1 MSTTSTE
8 TETVAKT
15 ARAAFEASQL
25 IDSAERTRALHEI
38 RKELEANK
46 DSILLANGEDMTHA
60 EAEAA
65 AGRLAPS
72 LVKRL
77 DLRTG
82 DKWDAMLQGVSDIA
96 TLPDPTGTI
105 SYARELHDNLEL
117 YRISCPIGVLLVIF
131 EARPEVVINVAAL
144 ALKSGFVLPSLSP
157 KKKKISHSW
166 YPPGNAAILKGGK
179 ESARTA
185 AALARAIQTALA
197 RTALPPAF
205 VQAVE
210 TRAEVAALLAQD
222 RYIDLVIPRG
232 SNALV
237 RSIQHSTRI
246 PVMGHADG
254 LCAIYLDASA
264 DREKA
269 QRVVLDAKID
279 YPAACNAVETLLV
292 HESLLRTIWPDV
304 ARTLLAADVRLLCDD
319 PTLSALDPTSTP
331 ANFATHVS
339 RATPDAYTTEHLSLT
354 LAVRAVPSLSAA
366 IAHINAHGSHHT
378 DCIVT
383 ESTEAGRTFVR
394 GVDSAGVFVNAS
406 TRFADGFRY
415 GFGAEV
421 GISTGRIHARGPVG
435 LEGLVTYK
443 YVLRSQGADG
453 HVVGEFGSGEG
464 KRQYTHQPIQA
475 AELPF

>member
-1 MSTTSTE
+1 MSTSAE

-46 DSILLANGEDMTHA
+46 DVILQANGEDMTHA

-82 DKWDAMLQGVSDIA
+82 DKWDGMLQGVSDIA
-96 TLPDPTGTI
+96 ALSDPTGSV
-105 SYARELHDNLEL
+105 SYARELHDGLEL

-131 EARPEVVINVAAL
+131 EARPEVVVNVAAL
-144 ALKSGFVLPSLSP
+144 ALKS
-157 KKKKISHSW
+157 
-166 YPPGNAAILKGGK
+166 GNAAILKGGK

-185 AALARAIQTALA
+185 AALARAIQAALA
-197 RTALPPAF
+197 RTALPTAF
-205 VQAVE
+205 VQTVE

-254 LCAIYLDASA
+254 LCAIYLDEAA

-304 ARTLLAADVRLLCDD
+304 ARTLLAADVRLLCDE
-319 PTLSALDPTSTP
+319 PTLSALDSSAI

-339 RATPDAYTTEHLSLT
+339 PAPPEAYTTEHLSLT
-354 LAVRAVPSLSAA
+354 LSVRTVPSLAAA

-383 ESTEAGRTFVR
+383 ESTTAGSAFVR

-453 HVVGEFGSGEG
+453 HVVGEFGSGQG
-464 KRQYTHQPIQA
+464 KRQYTHQHIHTT
-475 AELPF
+475 ELPF

>member
-46 DSILLANGEDMTHA
+46 DSILQANGEDMTHA
-60 EAEAA
+60 EVEAA
-65 AGRLAPS
+65 AGRLARS

-96 TLPDPTGTI
+96 ALPDPTGAI
-105 SYARELHDNLEL
+105 SYARELHDDLEL
-117 YRISCPIGVLLVIF
+117 YRVSCPIGVLLVIF
-131 EARPEVVINVAAL
+131 EARPEVVVNVAAL
-144 ALKSGFVLPSLSP
+144 ALKSG
-157 KKKKISHSW
+157 
-166 YPPGNAAILKGGK
+166 NAVILKGGR

-197 RTALPPAF
+197 RTTLPSVF

-237 RSIQHSTRI
+237 RAIQHSTRI

-254 LCAIYLDASA
+254 LCAIYLDAGA

-269 QRVVLDAKID
+269 LRVVLDAKVD

-292 HESLLRTIWPDV
+292 HERLLGTIWPDV
-304 ARTLLAADVRLLCDD
+304 ARTLLAADVRLLCDG
-319 PTLSALDPTSTP
+319 PTLSALGPST
-331 ANFATHVS
+331 AADFATHVS
-339 RATPDAYTTEHLSLT
+339 PATPDAYTTEHLSLT
-354 LAVRAVPSLSAA
+354 LAVRAVPSLCAA

-383 ESTEAGRTFVR
+383 ESAEAGRTFVR

-453 HVVGEFGSGEG
+453 HVVGEFGSGQG
-464 KRQYTHQPIQA
+464 KRQYTHQPIDA

>member
-1 MSTTSTE
+1 M
-8 TETVAKT
+8 
-15 ARAAFEASQL
+15 
-25 IDSAERTRALHEI
+25 HEI

-46 DSILLANGEDMTHA
+46 DSILQANGEDMTHA

-96 TLPDPTGTI
+96 ALPDPTGAV
-105 SYARELHDNLEL
+105 SYARELHDGLEL
-117 YRISCPIGVLLVIF
+117 YRVSCPIGVLLVIF
-131 EARPEVVINVAAL
+131 EARPEVVVNVAAL
-144 ALKSGFVLPSLSP
+144 ALKS
-157 KKKKISHSW
+157 
-166 YPPGNAAILKGGK
+166 GNAAILKGGK

-185 AALARAIQTALA
+185 AALSRAIQAALA
-197 RTALPPAF
+197 RTALPSAF

-222 RYIDLVIPRG
+222 RHIDLVIPRG

-237 RSIQHSTRI
+237 RAVQHATRI

-254 LCAIYLDASA
+254 LCAIYLDADA
-264 DREKA
+264 DRETA
-269 QRVVLDAKID
+269 LRVVLDAKVD

-292 HESLLRTIWPDV
+292 HENLLGTIWPDV
-304 ARTLLAADVRLLCDD
+304 ARTLLAADVRLLCDG
-319 PTLSALDPTSTP
+319 PTLSALETTT

-339 RATPDAYTTEHLSLT
+339 PATPDAYTTEHLSLT
-354 LAVRAVPSLSAA
+354 LAVRTVPSLSAA

-383 ESTEAGRTFVR
+383 ESPVAGRAFVR

-443 YVLRSQGADG
+443 YVLRSQGTDG
-453 HVVGEFGSGEG
+453 HVVGEFGSGQG
-464 KRQYTHQPIQA
+464 KRQYTHQPIRA
-475 AELPF
+475 TELPF